1 MIGHH
6 DPSNHSSTH
15 NIDPH
20 IGHVYENCHMEGE
33 KNEAGTFIVIKPTVL
48 PTQDIFLGF
57 KFCL

>member
-15 NIDPH
+15 YIDPH
-20 IGHVYENCHMEGE
+20 IGHVYENCHME
-33 KNEAGTFIVIKPTVL
+33 KKHEAGTFIMIKPTVL
-48 PTQDIFLGF
+48 ATQDIFLRF